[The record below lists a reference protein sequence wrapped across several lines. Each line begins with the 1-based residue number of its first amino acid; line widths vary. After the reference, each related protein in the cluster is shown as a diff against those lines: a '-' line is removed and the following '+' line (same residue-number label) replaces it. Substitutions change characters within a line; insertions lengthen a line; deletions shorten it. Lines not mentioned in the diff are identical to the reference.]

1 MPGRAAAW
9 HPPILQGNEQSR
21 KIRTGWRRACT
32 TDSLFLFFYS
42 AKPIS
47 EMQRLYPFPSSSLSR
62 ERNRAWL
69 CSLPVRLQA
78 EQKNEN
84 RVEACLHDRQP
95 VFIFLFGEADKRDAA
110 TLSLPLFFSLQ
121 GAESS
126 LALLFARPSPGRAEK

>member
-62 ERNRAWL
+62 ERNRAYL

-78 EQKNEN
+78 EQKNKN
-84 RVEACLHDRQP
+84 RVEGPTSLFLLH
-95 VFIFLFGEADKRDAA
+95 FFTALF
-110 TLSLPLFFSLQ
+110 SLPSLPRK
-121 GAESS
+121 APPWYTPS
-126 LALLFARPSPGRAEK
+126 LLIYPPRPYTPAT